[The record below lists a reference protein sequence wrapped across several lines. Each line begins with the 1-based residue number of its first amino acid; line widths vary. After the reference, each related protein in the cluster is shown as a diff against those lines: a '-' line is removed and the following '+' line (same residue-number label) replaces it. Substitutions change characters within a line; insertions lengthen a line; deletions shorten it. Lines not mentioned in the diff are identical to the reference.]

1 MFILKT
7 NKIHVD
13 FQYNVCYDFENTRY
27 SLWNYITQGKIF
39 IKIVEEWF
47 ENNVNERLI
56 NLLVA
61 CIGIVLVIT
70 GVLFGFSDNET
81 VQAILISIGTS
92 LIASA
97 VVSFLAS
104 IYIFKH
110 KREKEITDVW
120 RLVSIKDNRSEMN
133 MEVHK
138 RLNTA
143 ENQLDIIG
151 YGMKSFRESR
161 DELIRSRI
169 QKGLKIRIITVD
181 PNCDFLKQR
190 DIDENKLE
198 GSTSNSINQLYDWVN
213 NLNNEYGKSV
223 EIRFCRTL
231 PTEVY
236 FRVDDYIY
244 VGPYQCG
251 KESQQTITMEYHSK
265 GIGFEYYNSYFEKL
279 WNDGNFCFENI
290 A

>member
-1 MFILKT
+1 M
-7 NKIHVD
+7 
-13 FQYNVCYDFENTRY
+13 
-27 SLWNYITQGKIF
+27 
-39 IKIVEEWF
+39 KIVEEWF

-56 NLLVA
+56 NLLVT
-61 CIGIVLVIT
+61 CLGVIFVVI
-70 GVLFGFSDNET
+70 GVLFSFSNNET
-81 VQAILISIGTS
+81 AKTILISIGTS

-120 RLVSIKDNRSEMN
+120 RLISIKDNRSAMN
-133 MEVHK
+133 AEVLK
-138 RLNTA
+138 RLENA

-161 DELIRSRI
+161 DDLIRSRI
-169 QKGLKIRIITVD
+169 QKGLKVRIITVD
-181 PNCDFLKQR
+181 PNCIFLNQR
-190 DIDENKLE
+190 DKDENKIE
-198 GSTSNSINQLYDWVN
+198 GSTADSIRQLNDWVN
-213 NLNNEYGKSV
+213 NLNSEYNKYV
-223 EIRFCRTL
+223 EIKFCRTL

-265 GIGFEYYNSYFEKL
+265 GNGFQYYNSYFEKL
-279 WNDGNFCFENI
+279 WNNENFCRENI

>member
-1 MFILKT
+1 M
-7 NKIHVD
+7 
-13 FQYNVCYDFENTRY
+13 
-27 SLWNYITQGKIF
+27 
-39 IKIVEEWF
+39 KIVEEWF
-47 ENNVNERLI
+47 ENNLNERLI
-56 NLLVA
+56 NFIVA
-61 CIGIVLVIT
+61 CLGVIFVVV
-70 GVLFGFSDNET
+70 GVLFSFSNNET
-81 VQAILISIGTS
+81 VKTILISIGTS

-110 KREKEITDVW
+110 KKEKEITDVW
-120 RLVSIKDNRSEMN
+120 RLISIKDNRSAMN
-133 MEVHK
+133 VEVYK
-138 RLNTA
+138 RLTNA

-169 QKGLKIRIITVD
+169 QKGLKVRIITVD
-181 PNCDFLKQR
+181 PNCVFLKQR
-190 DIDENKLE
+190 DTDENKLE
-198 GSTSNSINQLYDWVN
+198 GSTASSIRQLNDWVN
-213 NLNNEYGKSV
+213 KLNSEYNGSL
-223 EIRFCRTL
+223 EIKFCRTL

-265 GIGFEYYNSYFEKL
+265 GSGFQYYNSYFEKL
-279 WNDGNFCFENI
+279 WNNKDFCSENI

>member
-1 MFILKT
+1 MKL
-7 NKIHVD
+7 
-13 FQYNVCYDFENTRY
+13 
-27 SLWNYITQGKIF
+27 
-39 IKIVEEWF
+39 VEEWF

-56 NLLVA
+56 NLLVT
-61 CIGIVLVIT
+61 CLGIIFIVI
-70 GVLFGFSDNET
+70 GVLFSFTNNET
-81 VQAILISIGTS
+81 IKTILISIGTS

-110 KREKEITDVW
+110 KREKEITDIW
-120 RLVSIKDNRSEMN
+120 RLISIKDNRSEMN
-133 MEVHK
+133 IEVHR
-138 RLNTA
+138 RLNNA

-161 DELIRSRI
+161 DELIRSRL
-169 QKGLKIRIITVD
+169 QKGLKVRIITVD
-181 PNCDFLKQR
+181 PNCNFLKQR
-190 DIDENKLE
+190 DIDENKME
-198 GSTSNSINQLYDWVN
+198 GSTANSINQLNDWVN
-213 NLNNEYGKSV
+213 KLNNEYDKSV
-223 EIRFCRTL
+223 EIRFCKTL

-251 KESQQTITMEYHSK
+251 KESQQTITMEYHSQ
-265 GIGFEYYNSYFEKL
+265 GTGFQYYNSYFEKL
-279 WNDGNFCFENI
+279 WNDENFCRENI

>member
-1 MFILKT
+1 M
-7 NKIHVD
+7 
-13 FQYNVCYDFENTRY
+13 
-27 SLWNYITQGKIF
+27 
-39 IKIVEEWF
+39 KIVEEWL

-56 NLLVA
+56 NLLVT
-61 CIGIVLVIT
+61 CLGVIFVVI
-70 GVLFGFSDNET
+70 GVLFSFSNNEIAKT
-81 VQAILISIGTS
+81 ILISIGTS

-120 RLVSIKDNRSEMN
+120 RLISIKDNRSAMN
-133 MEVHK
+133 IEVFK
-138 RLNTA
+138 RLENA

-169 QKGLKIRIITVD
+169 QKGLKVRIITVD
-181 PNCDFLKQR
+181 PNCIFLNQR

-198 GSTSNSINQLYDWVN
+198 GSTANSIRQLNDWVN
-213 NLNNEYGKSV
+213 KLNSEYNAYV
-223 EIRFCRTL
+223 EIKFCRTL

-265 GIGFEYYNSYFEKL
+265 GNGFQYYNSYFEKL
-279 WNDGNFCFENI
+279 WNNEDFCCENI